1 MWHATHEG
9 AWLGVVRERDSAM
22 TCGQHTG
29 VIYELLLFAKTKMP
43 SNLIKIWTLRRMG
56 KHMFGS
62 SFKCSLTNCPFSFQA
77 SCLFQ
82 I

>member
-43 SNLIKIWTLRRMG
+43 SNLIKI
-56 KHMFGS
+56 
-62 SFKCSLTNCPFSFQA
+62 
-77 SCLFQ
+77 
-82 I
+82 